1 MAAGSDLDEDGVDDL
16 LCGMPGNSN
25 AGESAGGAV
34 LLAGGTG
41 IKPDTTV
48 YGSSTDEQAGQ
59 AVFFWRDFGH
69 GYVAFGA
76 GGHGYNGY
84 RGRVRLFR
92 APSSEYCCVG
102 KVGDVNGD
110 GEAEPT
116 LSDISVLI
124 DLLFVSRDPTWFP
137 VWPRPMSTSQA
148 AFIPRSPT

>member
-1 MAAGSDLDEDGVDDL
+1 MQ
-16 LCGMPGNSN
+16 
-25 AGESAGGAV
+25 
-34 LLAGGTG
+34 
-41 IKPDTTV
+41 PDTTV

-124 DLLFVSRDPTWFP
+124 DLLFVSRDPNLVTCVAEADINQSGGVHP
-137 VWPRPMSTSQA
+137 EISDLSLA
-148 AFIPRSPT
+148 DIAILIDYLFITGPSLGLPDCI